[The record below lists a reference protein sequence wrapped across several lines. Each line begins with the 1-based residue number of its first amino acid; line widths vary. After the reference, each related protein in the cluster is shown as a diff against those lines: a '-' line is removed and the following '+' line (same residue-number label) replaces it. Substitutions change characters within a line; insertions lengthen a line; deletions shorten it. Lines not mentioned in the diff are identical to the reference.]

1 MRCEFDS
8 TTGVATLV
16 MQMEGRANK
25 VNPAFG
31 EGLNRIVDEA
41 LAQPGLKGIILASG
55 HKDFCVGADLDFVY
69 RVRDAKAV
77 YEAVAQLNALYRK
90 LETCGKPVVA
100 ALTGS
105 ALGGGYELALACHH
119 RIALDRPDIQLG
131 LPEVSLGVIPG
142 AGGTQRLPRLL
153 GIQAA
158 LMLIAEGKIVRASN
172 AQAQGLVDALV
183 DSPEALRAA
192 ALEYIAKH
200 PNAKQPWDKPD
211 FKYPGM
217 HQPDTLDFRQL
228 FAVGGA
234 MLTKRTA
241 GVYAAPEAAISAVYE
256 GTSLTFDAGVQVE
269 SRYFAARATSDQAK
283 DMIRSFWYHKNAV
296 EKQEGLPRVDKSGY
310 QTIGILGAG
319 MMGAGLAFVCAQR
332 GFNVVLKDIR
342 QEALDK
348 GMAHIDEQ
356 IAKRAKHA
364 SAEEKAALR
373 GRIKP
378 TLETPDLA
386 PCDLVIEAVIEDIDV
401 KHKVTREVEA
411 VLGPNA
417 HWASNTSAIPM
428 NDLSP
433 AWRDGK
439 TFIGLHYFS
448 PVEQMPLVEIIVGKD
463 TSDDTLARALAFSRE
478 IKKTAIV
485 VNDGYGFYTTRVFSA
500 YIMEAAQ
507 LVAQGH
513 DPALV
518 EYAARRAGMVVSPL
532 KVFDEVT
539 LTLAMHAIGTR
550 DKWETKKG
558 TPSGVTEWPGFKL
571 VKALVEQGRTGKG
584 AGAGFYDYS
593 AKPRRLWDGLKGLAT
608 GTPARTGFEYI
619 QNRLMLAQALEAAR
633 CVEEGILRAN
643 RDAEI
648 GAIFGLGF
656 APNTGGPLA
665 YLDRFGLRNAVNTL
679 DDLTRELGNRYAVPA
694 LMRKMAETNETFF
707 EKV

>member
-25 VNPAFG
+25 INPTFG
-31 EGLNRIVDEA
+31 EQLNRIVDEA
-41 LAQPGLKGIILASG
+41 LAAPGLKGILLTSG

-69 RVRDAKAV
+69 RVRDPKAV
-77 YEAVAQLNALYRK
+77 YEAVGQLNALYRK

-100 ALTGS
+100 LLAGS
-105 ALGGGYELALACHH
+105 ALGGGYELALACHK
-119 RIALDRPDIQLG
+119 RFGLNRPDIQVG

-142 AGGTQRLPRLL
+142 AGGTQRLPRLI

-158 LMLIAEGKIVRASN
+158 LMLIAEGKIVRAT
-172 AQAQGLVDALV
+172 AAVGQGLLDAV
-183 DSPEALRAA
+183 YDTPEALHAA
-192 ALEYIAKH
+192 ALEYIAKN
-200 PNAKQPWDKPD
+200 PSAKQPWDKPD

-256 GTSLTFDAGVQVE
+256 GTALAFEAALQVE
-269 SRYFAARATSDQAK
+269 ARYFAARATSDQAK
-283 DMIRSFWYHKNAV
+283 DMIRTFWFHKNAV
-296 EKQEGLPRVDKSGY
+296 EKQEGLPRIDKSGY
-310 QTIGILGAG
+310 RTIGILGAG

-332 GFNVVLKDIR
+332 GFEVVLKDIR

-348 GMAHIDEQ
+348 AVAHIDEQ

-364 SAEEKAALR
+364 SAEEKAAIKA
-373 GRIKP
+373 RIRP
-378 TLETPDLA
+378 TLAIPDLA
-386 PCDLVIEAVIEDIDV
+386 LCDLIIEAVIEDIAI
-401 KHKVTREVEA
+401 KHAVTREVAA

-550 DKWETKKG
+550 DKWETLKG
-558 TPSGVTEWPGFKL
+558 TPSGVLEWPGFKL
-571 VKALVEQGRTGKG
+571 VRALVEQGRTGKG
-584 AGAGFYDYS
+584 AGAGFYDYT
-593 AKPRRLWDGLKGLAT
+593 AKPRRLWSGLKALA
-608 GTPARTGFEYI
+608 GGPPPRTGFEYI
-619 QNRLMLAQALEAAR
+619 QQRLMLSQCLEAAR
-633 CVEEGILRAN
+633 CLEEGILRDK

-648 GAIFGLGF
+648 GAILGLGF
-656 APNTGGPLA
+656 APNSGGPLA
-665 YLDRFGLRNAVNTL
+665 WLDRFGARRAVTVL
-679 DDLTRELGNRYAVPA
+679 DDLTRELGPRYAPPA
-694 LMRKMAETNETFF
+694 LLRQMAEKNETFF
-707 EKV
+707 ERV